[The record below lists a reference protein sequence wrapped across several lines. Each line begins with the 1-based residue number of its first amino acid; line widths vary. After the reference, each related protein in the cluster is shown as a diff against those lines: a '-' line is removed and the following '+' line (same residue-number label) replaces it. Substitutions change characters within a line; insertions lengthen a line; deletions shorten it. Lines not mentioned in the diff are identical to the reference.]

1 MESKKFNKLVTITE
15 KKSRLTENKPVV
27 TTYCTAHGTAQCSAA
42 AWPGGQFGGGWIHVH
57 VWLSPFA
64 CSPETV
70 TTVLITYT
78 PI

>member
-42 AWPGGQFGGGWIHVH
+42 A
-57 VWLSPFA
+57 
-64 CSPETV
+64 
-70 TTVLITYT
+70 
-78 PI
+78 

>member
-1 MESKKFNKLVTITE
+1 MESKKFNKRVNITE
-15 KKSRLTENKPVV
+15 KKSRLTENKLVV
-27 TTYCTAHGTAQCSAA
+27 TTYCTAHGAAQCYAA
-42 AWPGGQFGGGWIHVH
+42 AWPGEQFGGEWIHVY

-64 CSPETV
+64 CSPETI